1 MPMMRTHFSD
11 QFFFR
16 LPYMRMVSF
25 EEYGEPD
32 DMFRAVFNVHGSDR
46 MREQDTGV
54 TGFGLAALIPEG
66 EAVVYDIMLE
76 EYDKSYTHSKYGTG
90 FQISEETLEDD
101 LDGKMRQGSKA
112 LGRAMRTTKN
122 ITVWQVWN
130 LAFAAG
136 AGQTGET
143 TPDGVSVFNNAH
155 PLKEG
160 GTFDNLIEADL
171 SILALESAINIFH
184 DMRDQRNNP
193 IEIEPGQLL
202 HPPELLW
209 LVSEILGSPD
219 KPDTANRSINPLHG
233 YLSPVMSKWLTD
245 PDTWFVG
252 AKPNDYVGPHLFN
265 RRELRVESDM
275 DFDTG
280 NGKTKATHRHSQ
292 GWSTWI
298 GWVGGQG
305 Q

>member
-1 MPMMRTHFSD
+1 MLRTHFSD

-16 LPYMRMVSF
+16 LPYMRMMSF

-32 DMFRAVFNVHGSDR
+32 SMFAKVFNVHGSDR
-46 MREQDTGV
+46 MREQDTGI
-54 TGFGLAALIPEG
+54 TGFGLAGLIPEG
-66 EAVVYDIMLE
+66 ESVTYDILLE
-76 EYDKSYTHSKYGTG
+76 EYDKTYTHSKYGTG
-90 FQISEETLEDD
+90 YQISEETLEDD
-101 LDGKMRQGSKA
+101 MDGKMRQGSRA

-130 LAFAAG
+130 TAFAAG

-160 GTFDNLIEADL
+160 GTFDNLVESDFGITP
-171 SILALESAINIFH
+171 LETVLNIFH

-193 IEIEPGQLL
+193 IEIEPGLLL

-209 LVSEILGSPD
+209 VVSEVLGSPD
-219 KPDTANRSINPLHG
+219 KPDTANRSINPVHG

-252 AKPNDYVGPHLFN
+252 AAPNGYVGPNLFN
-265 RRELRVESDM
+265 RRELRIEADV

-292 GWSTWI
+292 GWSTWM